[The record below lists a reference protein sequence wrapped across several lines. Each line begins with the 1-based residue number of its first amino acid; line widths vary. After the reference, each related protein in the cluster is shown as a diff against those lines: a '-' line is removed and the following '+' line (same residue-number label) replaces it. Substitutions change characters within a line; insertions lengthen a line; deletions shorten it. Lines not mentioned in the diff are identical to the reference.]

1 MPRRRLPEKC
11 VSRFFVI
18 TPLIT
23 PWRSH
28 SASVFSRRPRAGPRS
43 HRGLAG
49 RSRAPASGPSP
60 SAATVRLHRRPT
72 LILRSLPETNIDS
85 NAHPPL
91 PPVYTHVLPRVA
103 NAHRR
108 LLRRCHA
115 SRPREPHAPG
125 RARHRRPRRGWG
137 KPVPAGRRQRHLGYP
152 QHGLRGP
159 REASRRQERAR
170 GGFLTEGR
178 TRFQGEGVPRAAGL
192 LRRAQR
198 GRGGPSQA
206 DVRQVSEPIG
216 ERDELKKANARARS
230 TYMTGARKLRPCS
243 GGSEPPRCAVGP
255 PRANCA
261 RERRR

>member
-1 MPRRRLPEKC
+1 MALALRLGLLATSARRASIA
-11 VSRFFVI
+11 SRPGRAFTRTGVRTFAVGGDG
-18 TPLIT
+18 
-23 PWRSH
+23 
-28 SASVFSRRPRAGPRS
+28 ASSSLTYPD
-43 HRGLAG
+43 
-49 RSRAPASGPSP
+49 SP
-60 SAATVRLHRRPT
+60 FA
-72 LILRSLPETNIDS
+72 PETNIDS

-159 REASRRQERAR
+159 RAASRRQERAR

-206 DVRQVSEPIG
+206 DVRQVSEWRTRRK
-216 ERDELKKANARARS
+216 EKSTRARALDLHDGRS
-230 TYMTGARKLRPCS
+230 QTPPVFRWKRAAPMRRRATARKLC
-243 GGSEPPRCAVGP
+243 E
-255 PRANCA
+255 
-261 RERRR
+261 REKTMKKRMKRRTRTSYGVTVYA